1 MGEIFKYKVVETEIF
16 AKWFASLKDEK
27 TKARIDKRIYRMRHG
42 NFGDT
47 KALNNEVFELRI
59 KFGPGYRIYY
69 TQRERTIVILLCAGD
84 KSTQS
89 KDIKKAKKM
98 ASEV

>member
-1 MGEIFKYKVVETEIF
+1 MGENFKYKVVETETF
-16 AKWFASLKDEK
+16 SKWFASLKDEK
-27 TKARIDKRIYRMRHG
+27 TKARIDKRIYRMRYG

-59 KFGPGYRIYY
+59 QFGPGYRIYY
-69 TQRERTIVILLCAGD
+69 TQRERIIVILLCAGD

-89 KDIKKAKKM
+89 KDIEKAKKM